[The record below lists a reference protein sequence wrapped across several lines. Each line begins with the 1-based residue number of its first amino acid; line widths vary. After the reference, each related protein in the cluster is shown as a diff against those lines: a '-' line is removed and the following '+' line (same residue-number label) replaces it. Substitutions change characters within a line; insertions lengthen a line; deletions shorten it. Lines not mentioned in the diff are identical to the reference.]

1 MINCLSV
8 KPLVQYRPGGF
19 LNDNFQ
25 FSSLCIVEL
34 PRAGQSLSIFFWLV
48 GMQAM
53 ELRCYD
59 LIDCG

>member
-34 PRAGQSLSIFFWLV
+34 PRAGQSLSIFFLV
-48 GMQAM
+48 GWDASNGV
-53 ELRCYD
+53 EVL
-59 LIDCG
+59 